1 MRQCVRQTEHS
12 VQRKLPEMV
21 PSKRA
26 LTMEGFNNKE
36 LICITCWYVIAC
48 WEYAA
53 ALACRN
59 HLLRNFGQSTDRC
72 CIRIPKFQYTPLQEY
87 IMRDI
92 LYRIWLRSRA
102 QSKQH
107 FFQWFIR
114 SRVKMK
120 RIMLSGVLCIKNG
133 RNVFTWWLLFK
144 NRTVVLC
151 ADTNARLIVRFSR
164 HSARK
169 QKRAHGILEDALIVL
184 GKGQPWGNCFTWTS
198 LLWPLRGSQT
208 SAGSGLWRGTLS
220 PQIKFIRIRA
230 LKSQHTKPLNVKPHN
245 TTVLIGCGTSVVF
258 VHSFYE
264 LKYSYSI
271 VQFF

>member
-151 ADTNARLIVRFSR
+151 ADECPFNRAIFATQCTETKACARNFRRRTHCF
-164 HSARK
+164 
-169 QKRAHGILEDALIVL
+169 
-184 GKGQPWGNCFTWTS
+184 GQRPTVGQLFYLNESFVTT
-198 LLWPLRGSQT
+198 
-208 SAGSGLWRGTLS
+208 SGLANKR
-220 PQIKFIRIRA
+220 R
-230 LKSQHTKPLNVKPHN
+230 
-245 TTVLIGCGTSVVF
+245 
-258 VHSFYE
+258 
-264 LKYSYSI
+264 
-271 VQFF
+271 